1 MNEESYFDE
10 KTIQALK
17 TYVYLL
23 VDREASIIFYVG
35 KGKGNRVFHHL
46 DCALENGTES
56 LKFDRIRLIKA
67 NNGHVDHY
75 IVRHGL
81 DDVSAFLLE
90 SSLLDIFS
98 SDLQKLNISA
108 ELTNIQSGHHS
119 DKFGLMPT
127 KSIKMLYAAEELKEL
142 NHPAVLININYQY
155 SFGKNED
162 ELYEATRKS
171 WLMAAWRTKS
181 VKFVLA
187 EYRGLIIEVYEVEKW
202 EVNRHETVD
211 GKNRTRWEFTGKI
224 ADKLV
229 RDQYYMKSV
238 AHLKKRGARNPL
250 RYTI

>member
-35 KGKGNRVFHHL
+35 KGKGNRVYNHV
-46 DCALENGTES
+46 DCALENEIES
-56 LKFDRIRLIKA
+56 LKYDRIRSIKA
-67 NNGHVDHY
+67 NNGHIDHY

-81 DDVSAFLLE
+81 DDSSAFLLE
-90 SSLLDIFS
+90 STLLDIFS
-98 SDLQKLNISA
+98 SGLQKLNISA
-108 ELTNIQSGHHS
+108 ELTNIQSGHYS
-119 DKFGLMPT
+119 GQFGLMPT

-142 NHPAVLININYQY
+142 KHSAVLININYQY
-155 SFGKNED
+155 SPGKND
-162 ELYEATRKS
+162 NELYEATRKS
-171 WLMAAWRTKS
+171 WLMAEWRTKS

-202 EVNRHETVD
+202 EVNRTETIN
-211 GKNRTRWEFTGKI
+211 GKKRTRWEFIGKP
-224 ADKLV
+224 ADKIV

-238 AHLKKRGARNPL
+238 AHLKKKGARNPL
-250 RYTI
+250 KYSI